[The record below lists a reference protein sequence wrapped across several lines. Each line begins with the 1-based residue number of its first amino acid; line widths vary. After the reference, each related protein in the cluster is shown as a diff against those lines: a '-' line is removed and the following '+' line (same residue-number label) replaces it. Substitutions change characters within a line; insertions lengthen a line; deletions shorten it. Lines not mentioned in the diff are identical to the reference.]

1 MNTDQESHELRASS
15 RPAPIEWGEQHRGER
30 EIVNTEIDS
39 SAGANMPIKRANR
52 GGVAMRT
59 FVDKEGHRHR
69 TEWPI
74 EAILDLFSPLP
85 EDGYPEDIDEREL
98 EIERR
103 YGLDVKDDE

>member
-1 MNTDQESHELRASS
+1 MD
-15 RPAPIEWGEQHRGER
+15 
-30 EIVNTEIDS
+30 IVNTEIDS

-85 EDGYPEDIDEREL
+85 EDGYPEDINERER